1 MIPYA
6 IDPSLHAGE
15 PEQLL
20 LDDGFSAPAS
30 TGDRPEPPAPDAGA
44 SLEAALAAR
53 SDF

>member
-6 IDPSLHAGE
+6 IDPSLHSAE

-20 LDDGFSAPAS
+20 LDDGFSMPRGPGDAAAPAV
-30 TGDRPEPPAPDAGA
+30 TDAGA
-44 SLEAALAAR
+44 SLEEALVAK

>member
-6 IDPSLHAGE
+6 IDPSLHSAE

-20 LDDGFSAPAS
+20 LDDGFSPREPGAAP
-30 TGDRPEPPAPDAGA
+30 PPAESDSG
-44 SLEAALAAR
+44 LEEALAGK

>member
-20 LDDGFSAPAS
+20 LDDGFSVPRG
-30 TGDRPEPPAPDAGA
+30 TGDATTPAAPDAGA
-44 SLEAALAAR
+44 SLEEALAAK